1 MKFKKT
7 VIKKNKIF
15 GNSSQL
21 IIACLK
27 DRNSYTGFISCG
39 EINNDKFNIIFKDI
53 PAVFGKNGLGKSKE
67 GDNKTPEGIFKITGA
82 FGSTK
87 PSFKL
92 NIPFHITSQY
102 DYWIDDPNSKDYNT
116 LVYFQGDPDSKWN
129 SYERLNNPLYKYA
142 IIYDYNKECISGL
155 GSALFIHIWKNPEV
169 PTSGCTAVSEKD
181 LMKIIKW
188 LDINKNPILIQGCMN
203 EKIFIQDNMNE
214 IKEFLWH

>member
-15 GNSSQL
+15 RNSSQF

-27 DRNSYTGFISCG
+27 DRNSYKGFISCG
-39 EINNDKFNIIFKDI
+39 EIKNDQFKPILKDI
-53 PAVFGKNGLGKSKE
+53 PAVFGKNGLGKLKE
-67 GDNKTPEGIFKITGA
+67 GDNKTPEGIFKIIGA
-82 FGSTK
+82 FGGTK
-87 PSFKL
+87 PSFQL

-102 DYWIDDPNSKDYNT
+102 DYWIDDPHSKDYNT
-116 LVYFQGDPDSKWN
+116 LVYFQGDPDSKWH

-142 IIYDYNKECISGL
+142 IIYDYNKEGIPGL

-181 LMKIIKW
+181 LIRIIKW
-188 LDINKNPILIQGCMN
+188 LDINKNPILVQGC
-203 EKIFIQDNMNE
+203 INE